1 VTGGSREPR
10 TVSGSARGLE
20 RAEGARMEWF
30 ERRPA
35 APAVV
40 ISEIFDLR

>member
-1 VTGGSREPR
+1 LRER
-10 TVSGSARGLE
+10 RAKRAVSGSARGLE

-35 APAVV
+35 APAFV
-40 ISEIFDLR
+40 ISEIFDFR

>member
-1 VTGGSREPR
+1 
-10 TVSGSARGLE
+10 VSGNARGLE
-20 RAEGARMEWF
+20 RAEGSRMEWF

-35 APAVV
+35 APAFV